1 MKFRAEGSTYY
12 IRLDKGECVVGTM
25 LGLCESE
32 NIQAGSFQGIGACD
46 HAALSTY
53 LPEEN
58 DFAHHE
64 LSGMLEMVSLIG
76 NITTGSNGRPFMHA
90 HATFSQLARNGEVAV
105 IAGHLKD
112 ARIGYTAE
120 ISLTAAEQKIGRKID
135 PQTGI
140 EVWDLG

>member
-1 MKFRAEGSTYY
+1 MEFRAEGSTYY
-12 IRLDKGECVVGTM
+12 IRLDKGESVVGTM
-25 LGLCESE
+25 LDLCESK

-46 HAALSTY
+46 CAVLSTY

-58 DFAHHE
+58 DFTHHT
-64 LSGMLEMVSLIG
+64 LSGMLEMVSLMG
-76 NITTGSNGRPFMHA
+76 NITTGGNGKPFMHA

-105 IAGHLKD
+105 MAGHLKD

-120 ISLTAAEQKIGRKID
+120 IILTAAEQTIGRKTD
-135 PQTGI
+135 PHPGI